1 MSTHSPRPMNAIIDS
16 NNDPH
21 ARIADPRSF
30 RVASRSGRSNGT
42 FARRARVTLALA
54 PAFPERAHGIVMMMT
69 HTSRAMA
76 VTPATRVAKARGRG
90 IAARGLARP
99 ARAEVAVTAEKGV
112 ENALRRG
119 QVRARA

>member
-1 MSTHSPRPMNAIIDS
+1 MSAHSLLPVKAIIDS
-16 NNDPH
+16 NKDTR

-30 RVASRSGRSNGT
+30 RVASRSKGT
-42 FARRARVTLALA
+42 FARRARVTLARA
-54 PAFPERAHGIVMMMT
+54 HAFPERAHGIVMMMT

-112 ENALRRG
+112 EDALRRG

>member
-1 MSTHSPRPMNAIIDS
+1 
-16 NNDPH
+16 
-21 ARIADPRSF
+21 
-30 RVASRSGRSNGT
+30 
-42 FARRARVTLALA
+42 
-54 PAFPERAHGIVMMMT
+54 MMMT

-112 ENALRRG
+112 EDALRHG
-119 QVRARA
+119 LGPAAAISVFKDQAL

>member
-1 MSTHSPRPMNAIIDS
+1 MKMIKSYFSMRFS
-16 NNDPH
+16 H
-21 ARIADPRSF
+21 ALADPRSF
-30 RVASRSGRSNGT
+30 RVASRSGRSKGT
-42 FARRARVTLALA
+42 FARRARVTLARA
-54 PAFPERAHGIVMMMT
+54 HAFPERAHGIVMMMT
-69 HTSRAMA
+69 QTSRAMA

-112 ENALRRG
+112 EDALRRG

>member
-1 MSTHSPRPMNAIIDS
+1 MSTHSPLPMKAIIDS
-16 NNDPH
+16 NKDTR

-30 RVASRSGRSNGT
+30 RVASRSGRSKGT
-42 FARRARVTLALA
+42 FARRARVTLARA
-54 PAFPERAHGIVMMMT
+54 HAFPERAHGIVMMMT

-112 ENALRRG
+112 EDALRRG